1 MQQRHDIYAN
11 ITAQLIT
18 AIEAGAGSWRMP
30 WHHDGAPIMRPTSA
44 AGRRYSGINR
54 VVLWAVADALGYTSG
69 TWATY
74 QQWKAAGGQVRKGET
89 GTHVILWKTID
100 RQGDEASAI
109 GEEEQSGSR
118 ARCFA
123 RAFCVFNRDQVDGVN
138 PQTVKDVAPIET
150 SVSSALGF
158 LEGLGVAID
167 YGLYDAHYRP
177 DLDRIFMPERSAF
190 INDASMVS
198 TLAHEVGHAAGHVSR
213 LARETLRDYAK
224 DRATRGREELVAE
237 LTAAMIMA
245 DLGLACTPRPDHA
258 AYLSSWLTTL
268 RHDPRA
274 IFTAAA
280 QAQAS
285 ADWMHAEHERRQAMP
300 IAA

>member
-1 MQQRHDIYAN
+1 MTQRHDIYHT
-11 ITAQLIT
+11 ITDQLVA
-18 AIEAGAGSWRMP
+18 AIEAGAGTWRMP
-30 WHHDGAPIMRPTSA
+30 WHHSGAPIMRPTSA

-54 VVLWAVADALGYTSG
+54 IVLWAVADALGYASG

-74 QQWKAAGGQVRKGET
+74 QQWKAAGAQVRKGES
-89 GTHVILWKTID
+89 GTHVILWKKVERGED
-100 RQGDEASAI
+100 AAGDED
-109 GEEEQSGSR
+109 GSGKPR
-118 ARCFA
+118 FFA
-123 RAFCVFNRDQVDGVN
+123 RAFCVFNRDQVDGLEAD
-138 PQTVKDVAPIET
+138 TVPDVAPIDT
-150 SVSSALGF
+150 SIATARDF
-158 LEGLGVAID
+158 LEGVGVPVD

-177 DLDRIFMPERSAF
+177 DLDRNFMPDRAAF
-190 INDASMVS
+190 ISDVAMIS
-198 TLAHEVGHAAGHVSR
+198 TLAHELGHAVGHSSR
-213 LARETLRDYAK
+213 LARETLRDYGK
-224 DRATRGREELVAE
+224 DLATRGREELVAE

-285 ADWMHAEHERRQAMP
+285 ADWIHAEHERRSALP